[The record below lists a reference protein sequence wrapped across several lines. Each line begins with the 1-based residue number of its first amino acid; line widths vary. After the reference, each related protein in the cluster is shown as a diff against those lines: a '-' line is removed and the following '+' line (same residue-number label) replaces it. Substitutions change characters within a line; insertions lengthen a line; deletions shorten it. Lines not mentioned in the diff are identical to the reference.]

1 MTIITKKEFRP
12 RKSMR
17 WNWPARRWCWK
28 PASWLN
34 WPTPPSWSATAT
46 RWCWWRQRPPPG
58 PATAWTFSRFP
69 WTLKRSG
76 MPSEGSRA
84 ASCAAKAV
92 RLKRACWPPASSTG
106 PSAPCSP
113 AISETTWSSRR
124 PSFPWTMTIPGSCRM
139 IGTSA
144 ALSISDI
151 PWSGPIG
158 CLNVGYVDGNIV
170 FNPTSEQRKVSKMD
184 VTVAATGQKVGM
196 IEAGADE
203 IPEDIMY
210 EGIVKAHE
218 EIKKQVALINQM
230 VASSARRSSLT
241 SMRISTRSCSRIS
254 LPSDWKRPVSAW
266 TRTTRTSA
274 RSAGT
279 RLSAS

>member
-1 MTIITKKEFRP
+1 
-12 RKSMR
+12 
-17 WNWPARRWCWK
+17 
-28 PASWLN
+28 
-34 WPTPPSWSATAT
+34 
-46 RWCWWRQRPPPG
+46 
-58 PATAWTFSRFP
+58 
-69 WTLKRSG
+69 
-76 MPSEGSRA
+76 
-84 ASCAAKAV
+84 
-92 RLKRACWPPASSTG
+92 
-106 PSAPCSP
+106 
-113 AISETTWSSRR
+113 
-124 PSFPWTMTIPGSCRM
+124 M